1 MSKNSLIL
9 RVKIKFYIFPSKYEN
24 DVNDYLYNIF
34 CGQITNLVIRLLTLY
49 YKFFIIFLVERR
61 FKMTKFNVKRVGE
74 LLDNEG
80 LWLNQCGNLFSV
92 PGFGEIVDVRYD
104 CPEEEV
110 GCVITFADGFEMDF
124 DE

>member
-1 MSKNSLIL
+1 ML
-9 RVKIKFYIFPSKYEN
+9 
-24 DVNDYLYNIF
+24 
-34 CGQITNLVIRLLTLY
+34 
-49 YKFFIIFLVERR
+49 
-61 FKMTKFNVKRVGE
+61 KFNVKRVGE
-74 LLDNEG
+74 LLDDTG

-124 DE
+124 DEQFIQLNQKRRGFILLLIFML